1 MKYKYKYEQEIK
13 KNLENLNIKNVLL
26 LYKIFDHKFISKI
39 TKTRGRQ

>member
-26 LYKIFDHKFISKI
+26 LYKIFDPSL
-39 TKTRGRQ
+39 TRK